1 MTILVFV
8 MLALLLYAAAR
19 RWGVDTRASRQWEW
33 APRDHGDLRGARAR

>member
-1 MTILVFV
+1 MTIPVFV

-33 APRDHGDLRGARAR
+33 APRDAGNLVGGRRR